1 MHHENVIGGAE
12 QYFHF
17 GNDIFQDRVKLGSP
31 MMNHRLTAGGQDPGG
46 YIHRSGGKQHRC
58 TEFLHEFASINWR
71 IAACLAV
78 LICCFLIRL
87 RQIITATLKALK
99 RFCLAG
105 PWPEIQATRFAGG
118 R

>member
-1 MHHENVIGGAE
+1 MRHENVIGGAE

-58 TEFLHEFASINWR
+58 TEFLHEFASINWW
-71 IAACLAV
+71 IAARLAV
-78 LICCFLIRL
+78 LIAGHSVDNFYISRYK
-87 RQIITATLKALK
+87 ITTQLSP
-99 RFCLAG
+99 LADS
-105 PWPEIQATRFAGG
+105 PCSQPLWSQNP
-118 R
+118 